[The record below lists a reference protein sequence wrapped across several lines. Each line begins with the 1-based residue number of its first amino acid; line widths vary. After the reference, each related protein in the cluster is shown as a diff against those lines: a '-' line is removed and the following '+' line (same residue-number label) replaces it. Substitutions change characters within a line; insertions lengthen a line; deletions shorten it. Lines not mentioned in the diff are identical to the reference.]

1 MKKLMPILMIVS
13 LVMLAGACGNKP
25 SKSKPERKVDPIHER
40 PLEITQRETINFVR
54 KEQMTARYNCKG
66 ELISHALETLNSL
79 SKKITIDYPNRKNA
93 WSYSVYNR
101 RTRNSNRGAFSTDG
115 KVVVDY
121 APTVFNMQVKDGIND
136 VEYIFNKCSQVGK
149 DPQGRPVCLGTVTL
163 EKEGMVQIDVYYSS
177 ETIPGERTFRPSP
190 ESCTSNT

>member
-1 MKKLMPILMIVS
+1 MKNLMHVLLIVS
-13 LVMLAGACGNKP
+13 LVVLAGACGKKP
-25 SKSKPERKVDPIHER
+25 SKSKPDRKIDPVHER
-40 PLEITQRETINFVR
+40 PLEISQKEIVNFIR

-66 ELISHALETLNSL
+66 DLISRKLETQNSL
-79 SKKITIDYPNRKNA
+79 SKRITIDYPNRKGA

-101 RTRNSNRGAFSTDG
+101 RTRNSNRGAISTEG
-115 KVVVDY
+115 KFVVDY

-149 DPQGRPVCLGTVTL
+149 DPQGQRVCLGTVTL

-177 ETIPGERTFRPSP
+177 ETIPGERTYRPSP
-190 ESCTSNT
+190 ESCAANP